1 MEQIEAEKHELERQN
16 QEFKNDGPAAGSG
29 DKNQGHNSKI
39 LQLEQE
45 LNQSRDQVAQAQREI
60 QKLQTQIRT
69 DSKESH
75 SQSGPVLS
83 KSRSLEVIINSTI

>member
-1 MEQIEAEKHELERQN
+1 MEQMEAEKLELERQN
-16 QEFKNDGPAAGSG
+16 QELKNEGSPASSG
-29 DKNQGHNSKI
+29 AQNQGQNSKI
-39 LQLEQE
+39 VQLEQE

-75 SQSGPVLS
+75 SQAGPVLS
-83 KSRSLEVIINSTI
+83 KSRSLEVIFNL